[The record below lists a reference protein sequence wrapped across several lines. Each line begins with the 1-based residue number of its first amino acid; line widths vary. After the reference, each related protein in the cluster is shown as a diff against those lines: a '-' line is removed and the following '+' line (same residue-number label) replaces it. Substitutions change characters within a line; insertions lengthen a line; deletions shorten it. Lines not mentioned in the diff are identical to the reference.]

1 MPASTRSGSAPAT
14 PADDAERPGR
24 IDARP
29 VRHPGRWVAIAVL
42 AVLAAMLVNSF
53 VTNPKWDW
61 PFVWQVMKYRP
72 VLTGLY
78 QGTLLGTLGAMILG
92 VVLGVVL
99 AIMRLSDNP
108 VLRGAA
114 WLYIWFFRG
123 IPRYVL
129 LIVLSVGVLSLY
141 KTLSIG
147 VPFTDLTFATVDVK
161 KYSSGLWVGI
171 LGLGLSEAA
180 YMAEI
185 ARAGIQS
192 VDQGQHEAASALG
205 MSRGQAMRRVILPQ
219 AMRVIVPPTGNET
232 LSMVKDTSL
241 LVAVPVIN
249 EMFYQT
255 QQVANATYRVMPAL
269 IAAVLWYL
277 VVSTILGFVQS
288 WLERRFGRGFGAQS
302 AAGRSATKLKFI
314 GMRGGGGN

>member
-53 VTNPKWDW
+53 VTNSKWDW

-141 KTLSIG
+141 KTLTIG
-147 VPFTDLTFATVDVK
+147 VPFTDITFATIDVK

-205 MSRGQAMRRVILPQ
+205 MSRGQAMRRIILPQ

-241 LVAVPVIN
+241 LIAIPVNMELFFQAYGFGQRSFKIMPGYVA
-249 EMFYQT
+249 
-255 QQVANATYRVMPAL
+255 AT
-269 IAAVLWYL
+269 LWYL
-277 VVSTILGFVQS
+277 IVCSILMVGQAY
-288 WLERRFGRGFGAQS
+288 LEKYFGRGFGATTTDGGF
-302 AAGRSATKLKFI
+302 AARMKALGFQ
-314 GMRGGGGN
+314 GGLR